1 MIGSYHF
8 YALNSKNHKRF
19 KRIHNEATNTDRGY
33 TGSIPAERALYFR
46 NVYRRY
52 RDYSVVAIVGSYLLQ
67 VIDANVFAYMQD
79 FEMNDELTLNVTPTV
94 ISPYNEY
101 IPPHNEY
108 AIASPTR
115 SVPPMSFGMG
125 AFGDNAIGIK
135 VGLRF

>member
-1 MIGSYHF
+1 M
-8 YALNSKNHKRF
+8 NSKNYKRF
-19 KRIHNEATNTDRGY
+19 KRIHNEATNPDGGY

-108 AIASPTR
+108 AIASPHTLGSTYEFRHGSVRGQRDRNQSR
-115 SVPPMSFGMG
+115 S
-125 AFGDNAIGIK
+125 
-135 VGLRF
+135 

>member
-1 MIGSYHF
+1 
-8 YALNSKNHKRF
+8 
-19 KRIHNEATNTDRGY
+19 
-33 TGSIPAERALYFR
+33 
-46 NVYRRY
+46 
-52 RDYSVVAIVGSYLLQ
+52 
-67 VIDANVFAYMQD
+67 MQLIWNMFSGHPFCVLSD
-79 FEMNDELTLNVTPTV
+79 QMSEYLTLNVTPTV